1 MKASASFEKIVNTD
15 VWKQK
20 RSSTNNMLCGQMN
33 CYSNCHTNYKTN
45 IPLDLRGF
53 FGGSCRKC
61 DHSLWNHHRCYAIWE
76 QVSDT
81 QVLVDQNM
89 KEQWEAARDVKEKT
103 AAIVAASEKVVY
115 DLDQVI
121 NRAINNLAQLVE
133 RYARLSLSGSFAAQV
148 SSAVRL
154 LEANYRALEVNGVGP
169 NQLQRVNESLDQ
181 MRRKLELLN
190 DTRGNV

>member
-1 MKASASFEKIVNTD
+1 MKACANFEKTVNMV
-15 VWKQK
+15 VWKQT

-33 CYSNCHTNYKTN
+33 CYSNCHINYKSN

-61 DHSLWNHHRCYAIWE
+61 NHSLWYHHRCYAIWE
-76 QVSDT
+76 QANDT

-89 KEQWEAARDVKEKT
+89 KKQWEAAKDGKDKT
-103 AAIVAASEKVVY
+103 AAIVAASEKAVY
-115 DLDQVI
+115 DIDQVI

-154 LEANYRALEVNGVGP
+154 LEQNYLALEGKGVGP
-169 NQLQRVNESLDQ
+169 DQLQRVNESLDH

-190 DTRGNV
+190 NARGNV